1 LNKTTLLAFLRKIE
15 NTVNMDS
22 GQLVYILSRLILGG
36 VASFLGIM
44 LWSRTRD
51 IAWMLIVMGII
62 SAYGETIYTIVNLF
76 GIDGGNL
83 ISIGTIPLLSILL
96 PCFPLLFFVAGLAVM
111 VVRKYRCR

>member
-1 LNKTTLLAFLRKIE
+1 
-15 NTVNMDS
+15 MDS

-36 VASFLGIM
+36 IASFLAIM

-76 GIDGGNL
+76 GVDGGNI
-83 ISIGTIPLLSILL
+83 ISIGSMSLLSILL
-96 PCFPLLFFVAGLAVM
+96 PCFPLLFFIAAIAVM
-111 VVRKYRCR
+111 VVRKYHHR